1 MENFNLIWAKFSET
15 AIIPS
20 KRESDAGFDLYVD
33 CKGDINLH
41 SIGIQPNST
50 VRFDT
55 NIGVVIPKGY
65 VGIVKERSSTGKLS
79 MFVGAG
85 IIDEGYRGQIG
96 VFITNTSNEHIYL
109 PVSKAVAQMIVVK
122 CEHSNSENIFYGTP
136 EEFANKYPSE
146 RGLGKEGS
154 SGK

>member
-1 MENFNLIWAKFSET
+1 MEDFNLTWAKFSET
-15 AIIPS
+15 AIVPS

-33 CKGDINLH
+33 KGKYENL
-41 SIGIQPNST
+41 IIYPNST

-55 NIGVVIPKGY
+55 NIGIVIPKGY

-85 IIDEGYRGQIG
+85 VIDEGYRGQIG
-96 VFITNTSNEHIYL
+96 VFITNTSNDCISL
-109 PVSKAVAQMIVVK
+109 PIDKAVAQMIIVE
-122 CEHSNSENIFYGTP
+122 CAHSNSKHVFCGTP
-136 EEFANKYPSE
+136 EEFAEKYPSE
-146 RGLGKEGS
+146 RGLGREGS